1 MRVNNINSDFND
13 IISGVPLSSVLGS
26 VLFNAFFNNFFFFAQ
41 HATVYNFADDNTLS
55 SFAKTLDKLKEIL

>member
-26 VLFNAFFNNFFFFAQ
+26 VLFNAFFNFFFFAQ
-41 HATVYNFADDNTLS
+41 HATVHNFADDNTLS
-55 SFAKTLDKLKEIL
+55 SFAKTSDKLKEIL